1 MDNFFKFKRV
11 TTINIDIL
19 IVNKKMIKTRLTE
32 MFGLKYPIFSAP
44 MGPFYTTEL
53 TIAVSEAGGLGV
65 VSHATLRGKNSV
77 QDMKEQ
83 LFHVIE
89 HTDKPFGVNVRTA
102 RIQTD
107 HKIMLR
113 KIAQWTKENPK
124 LREQLVYVLTSAG
137 GPRAASKILKEKAP
151 YIKHFHVGPALWL
164 VDKVFSSGCDGVVAT
179 GTEGG
184 GHQSYEGIST
194 LVLVQQVSQK
204 YPEKPLIA
212 CGGFATP
219 QGIAAGLAMG
229 ADAVAMGTRFIAS
242 NQSEFHPNY
251 KALIPPATA
260 RDTLLTTGGFGPI
273 RLLKNKYCLQ
283 HGEVISKEEKISQEL
298 SYSMEGYL
306 KDLYA
311 YEIVYTKGDVENGAV
326 PVGQTVGLIDS
337 IMDVDDILTS
347 FTKGAEKILKN
358 LCSSI
363 S

>member
-1 MDNFFKFKRV
+1 
-11 TTINIDIL
+11 
-19 IVNKKMIKTRLTE
+19 MIKTRITE
-32 MFGLKYPIFSAP
+32 LFGIKYPIFSAP

-53 TIAVSEAGGLGV
+53 AVAVSEAGGLGV

-77 QDMKEQ
+77 QDMKNQ
-83 LFHVIE
+83 LDYVIE
-89 HTDKPFGVNVRTA
+89 HTDKPFGVNIRTA

-113 KIAQWTKENPK
+113 KIAQWGKENPK
-124 LREQLVYVLTSAG
+124 LREQLAYILTSAG
-137 GPRAASKILKEKAP
+137 GSRDASKILKEKAP
-151 YIKHFHVGPALWL
+151 HIKHFHVAPALWL
-164 VDKVFSSGCDGVVAT
+164 VDKVVAAGCDGIVAT

-194 LVLVQQVSQK
+194 LVLVQQVARK

-212 CGGFATP
+212 CGGFASP
-219 QGIAAGLAMG
+219 EGVAAGLAMG

-283 HGEVISKEEKISQEL
+283 HGEVVSKEEKIAQEL
-298 SYSMEGYL
+298 AYNMEEYL

-311 YEIVYTKGDVENGAV
+311 YEIVYTKGDVENGAI
-326 PVGQTVGLIDS
+326 PVGQTCGLIDS
-337 IMDVDDILTS
+337 IMDVEDIITNY
-347 FTKGAEKILKN
+347 TKEAELILKN
-358 LCSSI
+358 LCSNI

>member
-1 MDNFFKFKRV
+1 
-11 TTINIDIL
+11 
-19 IVNKKMIKTRLTE
+19 MIKTKVTE
-32 MFGLKYPIFSAP
+32 MFGIKYPIVSAP

-53 TIAVSEAGGLGV
+53 TIAVAEAGGLGTL
-65 VSHATLRGKNSV
+65 SHATLLGKNSIT
-77 QDMKEQ
+77 DMMEQ
-83 LFHVIE
+83 IDHVIE

-102 RIQTD
+102 RVQTD

-113 KIAQWTKENPK
+113 SIAKMRKSNPK
-124 LREQLVYVLTSAG
+124 VREQLIYGVTSAG
-137 GPRAASKILKEKAP
+137 GSREASKLWKKSAP
-151 YIKHFHVGPALWL
+151 DLKHFHVAPALWL
-164 VDKVFSSGCDGVVAT
+164 VDKVVAAGCDGIVAT

-194 LVLVQQVSQK
+194 LVLVQQVAQK

-219 QGIAAGLAMG
+219 EGVASGLAMG

-260 RDTLLTTGGFGPI
+260 RDTILTTGGFGPI
-273 RLLKNKYCLQ
+273 RLLKNKYAFE
-283 HGEVISKEEKISQEL
+283 HGEVVSKQEKIAQEL
-298 SYSMEGYL
+298 AY
-306 KDLYA
+306 DLDGFLEDLHKYM
-311 YEIVYTKGDVENGAV
+311 IVYTDGDVENGAI

-337 IMDVDDILTS
+337 LMDVDDIITN
-347 FTKGAEKILKN
+347 FTKGAEDILKK
-358 LCSSI
+358 LCSDI